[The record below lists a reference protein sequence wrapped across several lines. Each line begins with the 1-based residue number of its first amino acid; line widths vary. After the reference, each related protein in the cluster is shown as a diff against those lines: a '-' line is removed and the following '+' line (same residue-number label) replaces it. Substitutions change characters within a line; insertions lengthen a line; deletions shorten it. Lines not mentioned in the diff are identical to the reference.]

1 MCSKAQMSERQV
13 TVVTGASQGIG
24 REIAVAFGGR
34 GDVVVLAAR
43 SVDGLNSAAEA
54 VSEAGGLPLV
64 VETDVTSSDSVQQM
78 VETVLSQ
85 QDRIDVL
92 VNNSGVG
99 GPSGRLW
106 EVDPDEWRAT
116 FEVNV
121 FGVFLTSRAVL
132 PVMIG
137 QRTGSVV
144 IVGSISGK
152 RPLFGRS
159 AYTST
164 KTALI
169 GLTRTLAVE
178 AGGHG
183 VRVNLISPG
192 FVAGPRLDWV
202 MEAQAKARGIAVEDV
217 QREFEAESAL
227 GRLTEPG
234 DVAQAAVFLASDA
247 ASGITGADLNV
258 NSGVVMY

>member
-1 MCSKAQMSERQV
+1 MSDR
-13 TVVTGASQGIG
+13 TVSIVTGASQGIG
-24 REIAVAFGGR
+24 RVTALELAAR

-43 SVDGLNSAAEA
+43 NLDGLQETAGQIE
-54 VSEAGGLPLV
+54 EAGGEYLV
-64 VETDVTSSDSVQQM
+64 KETDVTSDVSAGEMVGSVM
-78 VETVLSQ
+78 ERLG
-85 QDRIDVL
+85 RIDNL

-106 EVDPDEWRAT
+106 EVDPGEWRST

-121 FGVFLTSRAVL
+121 FGVFGVTRSVL
-132 PVMIG
+132 PIMIG
-137 QRTGSVV
+137 QGSGSVV

-159 AYTST
+159 AYTTT

-178 AGGHG
+178 AGPHG
-183 VRVNLISPG
+183 IRVNLISPG
-192 FVAGPRLDWV
+192 FVAGPRIEWV
-202 MEAQAKARGIAVEDV
+202 MKAQSDARGIDV
-217 QREFEAESAL
+217 DEVRREFESESAL
-227 GRLTEPG
+227 GRLTDPA
-234 DVAQAAVFLASDA
+234 DVARTVAFLTSEAS
-247 ASGITGADLNV
+247 SGITGADINV

>member
-1 MCSKAQMSERQV
+1 MGDRRV

-24 REIAVAFGGR
+24 REIALAFAGR

-43 SVDGLNSAAEA
+43 NVDGLNSTAK
-54 VSEAGGLPLV
+54 VVGEAGGESMV
-64 VETDVTSSDSVQQM
+64 VETDVTSSDSIQQM
-78 VETVLSQ
+78 VETVTNRHG
-85 QDRIDVL
+85 RIDVL

-99 GPSGRLW
+99 GPSGTLW

-121 FGVFLTSRAVL
+121 FGVFLTTRAVL
-132 PVMIG
+132 PVMVD
-137 QRTGSVV
+137 QRSGSVV
-144 IVGSISGK
+144 IIGSISGK
-152 RPLFGRS
+152 RPLLGRS

-178 AGGHG
+178 AGRHG

-192 FVAGPRLDWV
+192 FVSGPRLDWV
-202 MEAQAKARGIAVEDV
+202 IAAQAEARGIGVEEV
-217 QREFEAESAL
+217 QSEFEAESAL
-227 GRLTEPG
+227 GRLTGPK

-247 ASGITGADLNV
+247 AGGITGADLNV